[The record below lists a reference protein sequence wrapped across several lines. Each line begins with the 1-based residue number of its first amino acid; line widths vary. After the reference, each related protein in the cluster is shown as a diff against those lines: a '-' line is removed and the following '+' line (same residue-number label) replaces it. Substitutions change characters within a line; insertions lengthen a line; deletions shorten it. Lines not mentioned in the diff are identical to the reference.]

1 MTPGVI
7 DPYDMAIRVDLG
19 EIREEDL
26 PKVFSGNTKAL
37 AECKRHL
44 YKLRSDRL
52 LYRNAALVDLV
63 QKLKF
68 ASDPKTVRAAIAQ
81 SIRQAQD
88 NVAQMFSNEWVNKNI
103 PETGDSKTYITT
115 KAREAGPLR
124 YNTYAVWATT
134 MTRTKP
140 NEVTTEGG
148 YILAIKN
155 KAHGSIIEPIEG
167 WNEIISKELFDKTV
181 ERVKQINAMNENIL
195 GTAERRKVEAEILD
209 NETIPFMSKMWA
221 IGVIGDILDM
231 LGKALGGNL

>member
-37 AECKRHL
+37 AECKRYL

-52 LYRNAALVDLV
+52 LYQSAALVDLT

-68 ASDPKTVRAAIAQ
+68 ATS
-81 SIRQAQD
+81 
-88 NVAQMFSNEWVNKNI
+88 
-103 PETGDSKTYITT
+103 PEALK
-115 KAREAGPLR
+115 E
-124 YNTYAVWATT
+124 
-134 MTRTKP
+134 
-140 NEVTTEGG
+140 
-148 YILAIKN
+148 AIKQATSKIQETLKNDLEHQASVNATLVRRDDSNIEYFVSRTDKWRRSGN
-155 KAHGSIIEPIEG
+155 KSQNIMQEDVILRIKNTASGSTITPMEG
-167 WNEIISKELFDKTV
+167 WNNIISKKTFTKVV
-181 ERVKQINAMNENIL
+181 EQVRKINAVNENVL
-195 GTAERRKVEAEILD
+195 GTLQRRKVEIDILD

-221 IGVIGDILDM
+221 IGVIGDVLDM